1 MLVKECVYIFEK
13 KYQNLN
19 KNFAN
24 AREIRYF
31 FETAMLNQADRLFG
45 KENLNNE
52 ELCTLELVDVEG
64 IM

>member
-1 MLVKECVYIFEK
+1 MRRSTRTSTKTSPMHVRSGI
-13 KYQNLN
+13 
-19 KNFAN
+19 
-24 AREIRYF
+24 F